1 MEDTQKNSSV
11 PRISIVPTP
20 GMGHLFPL
28 IEFAKRLVV
37 DHEVAI
43 IFIVPNDGSS
53 MELQKKLLQSLPKP
67 ISYVLLP
74 PVNFDDL
81 PEDSIIET
89 RIELTLTRSLPALRE
104 SLKAI
109 MAESTRLVALVV
121 DVFGPSA
128 FDVARELGISPYIFF
143 PTTAMVLTFFFYLPK
158 LDAITS
164 CEYRD
169 LPEPISLPGC
179 TPVQG
184 RDLFSPLHNRK
195 TETYKSFVRM
205 ADRYNL
211 ASGIMVNSFME
222 LEPGAFKALK
232 ERIHCNPP
240 VYPVGPMIHTGSRN
254 GSSDQ
259 PECLSWLD
267 KQPNGSVMFVSFG
280 SGGTLTQDQLTE
292 LAFGLETSGQR
303 FLWVLKSPN
312 EKSADAAF
320 FSLKSTKNPFNY
332 LPEGFLERTKEV
344 GLVVES
350 WAPQVQVL
358 SHGST
363 GGFLTHCGWNSTL
376 ESVVNGVPLIAWPLY
391 AEQRM
396 NAVFLADDLRVAL
409 RVKANDKG
417 IVGREE
423 IAKYAKELMEGQE
436 GKLLRNKMKELKESA
451 KMALSDEGSST
462 KSLAEVV
469 QMWKSHEN

>member
-1 MEDTQKNSSV
+1 MEGTQKNSSV
-11 PRISIVPTP
+11 PHIAIVPTP

-37 DHEVAI
+37 HHEVAI

-81 PEDSIIET
+81 TEDSVIET

-128 FDVARELGISPYIFF
+128 FDVARELGIPPYIFF
-143 PTTAMVLTFFFYLPK
+143 PTTAMVLSFFFYLPK

-164 CEYRD
+164 SEYRD

-179 TPVQG
+179 TPVKG

-195 TETYKSFVRM
+195 TEIYKSFVRM

-222 LEPGAFKALK
+222 LEPGTFKALK
-232 ERIHCNPP
+232 ERIHGNPS

-254 GSSDQ
+254 GSSDE

-280 SGGTLTQDQLTE
+280 SGGTLTQAQLTE

-320 FSLKSTKNPFNY
+320 FSLKSTKNPFDY
-332 LPEGFLERTKEV
+332 LA
-344 GLVVES
+344 S
-350 WAPQVQVL
+350 
-358 SHGST
+358 S
-363 GGFLTHCGWNSTL
+363 
-376 ESVVNGVPLIAWPLY
+376 
-391 AEQRM
+391 
-396 NAVFLADDLRVAL
+396 
-409 RVKANDKG
+409 
-417 IVGREE
+417 
-423 IAKYAKELMEGQE
+423 
-436 GKLLRNKMKELKESA
+436 
-451 KMALSDEGSST
+451 MACL
-462 KSLAEVV
+462 
-469 QMWKSHEN
+469 